1 MRKTLFVIAML
12 SVMTA
17 VTACSSKTAPNISGE
32 ANTVSVEETGEDVM
46 PDGQTS
52 EIAEEDL
59 SPEEIRNTNRR
70 MLERLLASEENAAD
84 IEELINQKC
93 PGEMIA
99 EMQVLGDNTVSVT
112 MLTGERFAISMT
124 DGKYVTIEEER
135 GE

>member
-1 MRKTLFVIAML
+1 MRKTFFVVTML

-17 VTACSSKTAPNISGE
+17 VTACSSKTAPDVAIESEIVSSGE
-32 ANTVSVEETGEDVM
+32 
-46 PDGQTS
+46 TS
-52 EIAEEDL
+52 EAADEDL
-59 SPEEIRNTNRR
+59 TPEEVRDTNRR

-93 PGEMIA
+93 PGEIIA
-99 EMQVLGDNTVSVT
+99 EMQVLGDGTVSVT

-124 DGKYVTIEEER
+124 DGKYVTIEEEQ